1 MVVYDKSGKRSEK
14 KIFLIKYKK
23 NSKNTF
29 TLTLKTQGGLPVR
42 RFIDGDDKLINKDL
56 NNQNIKKNLKNKSI
70 DLHGYTLENANKTI
84 RDFINKCFL
93 EEVTSIKVITGKGS
107 RSKNKEDPYLS
118 TDLSI
123 LKYSVPNYIK
133 NDYELMKKIKKLDF
147 NSVNDISQGSFDI
160 LLNKKL

>member
-1 MVVYDKSGKRSEK
+1 MKK
-14 KIFLIKYKK
+14 KISDQDKKDWKKFLD
-23 NSKNTF
+23 S
-29 TLTLKTQGGLPVR
+29 
-42 RFIDGDDKLINKDL
+42 DEKLVNKDI
-56 NNQNIKKNLKNKSI
+56 NNHNLKKNLKNKSI

-93 EEVTSIKVITGKGS
+93 EEVASIKVITGKGS

-118 TDLSI
+118 VDLSI

-133 NDYELMKKIKKLDF
+133 NNYELMKKIKKLDF
-147 NSVNDISQGSFDI
+147 DSVNDINLGSFDI

>member
-1 MVVYDKSGKRSEK
+1 MKK
-14 KIFLIKYKK
+14 KISDQDKK
-23 NSKNTF
+23 DWK
-29 TLTLKTQGGLPVR
+29 K
-42 RFIDGDDKLINKDL
+42 FIDSDDKLINKDL
-56 NNQNIKKNLKNKSI
+56 NNQNFKKSLKNKLI

-84 RDFINKCFL
+84 SDFIHKCFL
-93 EEVTSIKVITGKGS
+93 EEVESIKVITGKGS

-147 NSVNDISQGSFDI
+147 DSVNDISQGSFDI

>member
-1 MVVYDKSGKRSEK
+1 MKK
-14 KIFLIKYKK
+14 KISDQDKK
-23 NSKNTF
+23 DW
-29 TLTLKTQGGLPVR
+29 KT
-42 RFIDGDDKLINKDL
+42 FIDGNVKLVNKDL
-56 NNQNIKKNLKNKSI
+56 NNKNIKKILKNKSI

-84 RDFINKCFL
+84 RNFINKCFL
-93 EEVTSIKVITGKGS
+93 EEVASIKVITGKGS

-147 NSVNDISQGSFDI
+147 DSVNDFSQGSFDI